1 MELPQCSDQAAM
13 LKALRENLAA
23 GVEEVDA
30 LLDKLAISTDEP
42 ELEEQMDDDEAVGD
56 DSDDDG
62 EDDHATG
69 IDPVLE
75 ELFGGDYIQEK
86 CPFADDPNYNPYEGE
101 LVQEKD
107 PWHDDP
113 NFNPY
118 EGEVVQEK
126 DPWDDTC
133 PYDDAR
139 GGQNSSTFDR
149 ACVIYPLDN
158 ALPQS
163 TPTKPIRSNFS
174 ERPTRKA
181 GTLNKETVVRIECIL
196 AEGNGDRIPLK
207 MLEMFR
213 DNHFSGDNE
222 TLAKID
228 ALIEQA
234 KRRTMEIEAAKIA
247 ENAHTNE
254 SSRSGRFPRS
264 GIKRHF

>member
-1 MELPQCSDQAAM
+1 
-13 LKALRENLAA
+13 
-23 GVEEVDA
+23 
-30 LLDKLAISTDEP
+30 
-42 ELEEQMDDDEAVGD
+42 
-56 DSDDDG
+56 
-62 EDDHATG
+62 
-69 IDPVLE
+69 VLE